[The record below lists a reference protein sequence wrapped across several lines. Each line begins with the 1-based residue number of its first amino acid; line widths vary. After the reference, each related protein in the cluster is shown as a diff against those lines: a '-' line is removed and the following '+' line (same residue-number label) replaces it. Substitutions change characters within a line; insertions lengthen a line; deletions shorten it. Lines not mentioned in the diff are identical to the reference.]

1 MGGNV
6 ATAQLAAVRVG
17 PVPDHHMTKTAN
29 RFHPAFPLVD
39 AKMQPPAERPGT
51 IERPYLVRL
60 LAAAPGPPVISLVA
74 PPGYGKTTL
83 LVQWAR
89 RARRDL
95 AWLTI
100 DDLDNDPAV
109 LLSYLAAAFDRIEP
123 VDDAI
128 RASIAAP
135 RQRILATAVPRLAS
149 ELHRWKRPG
158 LVVID
163 DAHRL
168 VDRTGLDALAMLID
182 HLPAGVRVAIA
193 GRNEPALPFA
203 RLRAQRELLEIGPD
217 LLALDAA
224 EAGALV
230 SAAGYALSDQ
240 EVRAL
245 TARTEGWAA
254 GIYLTALGRDR
265 GGTPGGRVAG
275 VPAHDSYVAAYLRS
289 EVSAGLD
296 DADVAFLTRT
306 SVLETV
312 SAPVADVITGMP
324 GGELRLRSLATGNL
338 LIQDLGGAP
347 PAYRYHTLLRDFL
360 ASELERREPGVT
372 PELHRRA
379 ASWFAAAGNP
389 DRAIGHALD
398 GGHVDDAARLVTAA
412 ALPTYFGGQPATL
425 DGWLHA
431 LPVPVFSR
439 HPPLAV
445 IAAWVHLINGRPAAA
460 DAMADLAEHA
470 SFEGLPGDGAASFE
484 SQRAMLRAAMNRRGP
499 RDMLAN
505 AELAVA
511 QEHPDSLWRS
521 NALWLLASAY
531 LLQGATGQADAL
543 YAEAIAA
550 GPQSPGAATTSMAA
564 QASIAMAH
572 GDWGVAARRVRE
584 SQALLEAAQLEEMV
598 NSLLTRAV
606 AARVAIHAGDLVRG
620 REELVRAQLIRPLAS
635 HGLPWYSV
643 HALVEIA
650 RAHLAISDA
659 AGAQVVVREAEQI
672 LRRRPAQ
679 GVLSAQ
685 LGEVRRRIGD
695 AAAMLGGS
703 STLTNAE
710 LRILPLLST
719 YLSFQDIADRLVIS
733 RNTAKTHAMSI
744 YGKLQASSRGEAV
757 ERAVELGLLEPF
769 PGLIPGRRP
778 TPD

>member
-6 ATAQLAAVRVG
+6 GPAQAAAVRRG
-17 PVPDHHMTKTAN
+17 PVPEGSMTKTAN
-29 RFHPAFPLVD
+29 RFRLAFPLVD
-39 AKMQPPAERPGT
+39 AKMQPPEERPGT
-51 IERPYLVRL
+51 IERPHLVRL
-60 LAAAPGPPVISLVA
+60 LSARPGPPVVSIIA

-89 RARRDL
+89 RERRDL

-123 VDDAI
+123 VDNAF
-128 RASIAAP
+128 RTAVTAP
-135 RQRILATAVPRLAS
+135 RQRILATAVPLLAS

-158 LVVID
+158 LLVLD

-168 VDRTGLDALAMLID
+168 VDQTSLDALAMLID

-193 GRNEPALPFA
+193 GRTEPALPFA

-230 SAAGYALSDQ
+230 SAAGYALGDQ

-265 GGTPGGRVAG
+265 RGTPAGRVAG
-275 VPAHDSYVAAYLRS
+275 VPVHDGYVAAYLRS
-289 EVSAGLD
+289 EVGRSID
-296 DADVAFLTRT
+296 DTDMAFLTRT
-306 SVLETV
+306 SVLETI
-312 SAPVADVITGMP
+312 SAPVAEAVTRMP
-324 GGELRLRSLATGNL
+324 GAEERLQSLAGGNL

-360 ASELERREPGVT
+360 ASELERREPMAT

-389 DRAIGHALD
+389 DSAIRHAMD
-398 GGHVDDAARLVTAA
+398 GGHVDDAALLLLAA
-412 ALPTYFGGQPATL
+412 FVPTFYGGQPATL
-425 DGWLHA
+425 DGWLQD
-431 LPVPVFSR
+431 LPAPVFER

-445 IAAWVHLINGRPAAA
+445 IAAWIHLLNGRPDAT
-460 DAMADLAEHA
+460 DAMADLAERS
-470 SFEGLPGDGAASFE
+470 SFDGDPGDGSASFE
-484 SQRAMLRAAMNRRGP
+484 SQRARLRAVMNRRGP
-499 RDMLAN
+499 QDMLAN

-511 QEHPDSLWRS
+511 QERADSPWRS
-521 NALWLLASAY
+521 TSLWLLASAH
-531 LLQGATGQADAL
+531 LLQGATEVADGL
-543 YAEAIAA
+543 YAKAIATGSVSSA
-550 GPQSPGAATTSMAA
+550 MVSMGAR
-564 QASIAMAH
+564 ASIAMAR
-572 GDWGVAARRVRE
+572 GDWEAAAEHVRQGRALLKAARF
-584 SQALLEAAQLEEMV
+584 EEMV
-598 NSLLTRAV
+598 NSLLIHAV
-606 AARVAIHAGDLVRG
+606 GARVAIHGGDLG
-620 REELVRAQLIRPLAS
+620 QGHEDLVRAQLIRPLAS
-635 HGLPWYSV
+635 YAVPWFSV
-643 HALVEIA
+643 HALIEVA
-650 RAHLAISDA
+650 RAQLAISDA

-679 GVLSAQ
+679 GVLVAE
-685 LGEVRRRIGD
+685 LVDIRRRLGD
-695 AAAMLGGS
+695 VASVLGGS

-719 YLSFQDIADRLVIS
+719 YLTFQDIADRLVIS
-733 RNTAKTHAMSI
+733 RNTVKTHAMSI

-769 PGLIPGRRP
+769 PGLMPGRRP

>member
-1 MGGNV
+1 
-6 ATAQLAAVRVG
+6 
-17 PVPDHHMTKTAN
+17 
-29 RFHPAFPLVD
+29 
-39 AKMQPPAERPGT
+39 
-51 IERPYLVRL
+51 
-60 LAAAPGPPVISLVA
+60 
-74 PPGYGKTTL
+74 
-83 LVQWAR
+83 
-89 RARRDL
+89 
-95 AWLTI
+95 
-100 DDLDNDPAV
+100 
-109 LLSYLAAAFDRIEP
+109 
-123 VDDAI
+123 
-128 RASIAAP
+128 
-135 RQRILATAVPRLAS
+135 
-149 ELHRWKRPG
+149 
-158 LVVID
+158 
-163 DAHRL
+163 
-168 VDRTGLDALAMLID
+168 MLID

-193 GRNEPALPFA
+193 GRTEPGLPFA
-203 RLRAQRELLEIGPD
+203 RLRAQRDLLEIGQD

-224 EAGALV
+224 ETGALV
-230 SAAGYALSDQ
+230 RAAGYALGEE

-254 GIYLTALGRDR
+254 GIYLTALGRER
-265 GGTPGGRVAG
+265 GESPGGRVNG
-275 VPAHDSYVAAYLRS
+275 IPGDKGYVAAYLRS
-289 EVSAGLD
+289 EVGRGID
-296 DADVAFLTRT
+296 DTDMAFLTRT
-306 SVLETV
+306 SVLETI
-312 SAPVADVITGMP
+312 SAPVAEAVTRMP
-324 GGELRLRSLATGNL
+324 GAEGRLRSLAGGNL
-338 LIQDLGGAP
+338 LVQDLGGS
-347 PAYRYHTLLRDFL
+347 PASYRYHNLLRDFL
-360 ASELERREPGVT
+360 SSELERREPGVT

-379 ASWFAAAGNP
+379 ASWFTAVGNP

-425 DGWLHA
+425 DGWLHD

-460 DAMADLAEHA
+460 DAMADLAEHS

-484 SQRAMLRAAMNRRGP
+484 SQRAMLRAVMNRRGP

-521 NALWLLASAY
+521 NALWLLASAH
-531 LLQGATGQADAL
+531 LLQDATAQADAL

-550 GPQSPGAATTSMAA
+550 GPQSPGAATTSTG
-564 QASIAMAH
+564 SPGEHRH
-572 GDWGVAARRVRE
+572 GSRRLGGGRPTRPRE
-584 SQALLEAAQLEEMV
+584 PGPDRGRSLGEMV
-598 NSLLTRAV
+598 NSLLTHAV

-620 REELVRAQLIRPLAS
+620 REDLVRAQLIRPLAS

-672 LRRRPAQ
+672 LRQRPAQ
-679 GVLSAQ
+679 GVLSTQ
-685 LGEVRRRIGD
+685 LGEIRRRIGET
-695 AAAMLGGS
+695 ASMLGGA

-733 RNTAKTHAMSI
+733 RNTVKTHAMSI

-769 PGLIPGRRP
+769 PTLMPEHRP